1 MLQKIFKPYKSN
13 KQNLLRI
20 GPKSDGGYIID
31 KRVIKKTSVIISC
44 GLNDDWEFEKYF
56 LKLNPSCKII
66 AYDHTIN
73 KKFWKDRFKKDL
85 ISLILFKKLRFKKIL
100 DVFKYIDYRSFFNE
114 KNIHYIKKVV
124 LKKKNKNEISIKNI
138 LLGHKDLIL
147 KVDIEGDEY
156 KILNHVKK
164 DYKKINLL
172 IIEFHNITQNFKK
185 IKKFISKSRYRLIHI
200 HGNNYAGLDKF
211 KNPNV
216 IECTFINNKKFKV
229 SRFKSKYKYP
239 IPNLDFKNFKRR
251 EDIEINFND

>member
-1 MLQKIFKPYKSN
+1 MLSKIFKPYRSN

-31 KRVIKKTSVIISC
+31 RRVIKKTSVIISC
-44 GLNDDWEFEKYF
+44 GLNDDWEFERHF
-56 LKLNPSCKII
+56 LKLNPNCKII
-66 AYDHTIN
+66 AYDHSVN
-73 KKFWKDRFKKDL
+73 EKFWKDRFKKDL
-85 ISLILFKKLRFKKIL
+85 KSLILFKKLRLKKIL
-100 DVFKYIDYRSFFNE
+100 DVFKYLNYRSFFNK
-114 KNIHYIKKVV
+114 KNIHYKKKIVQ
-124 LKKKNKNEISIKNI
+124 KKKNKNEISIKNI
-138 LLGHKDLIL
+138 LKNHQNLIL

-156 KILNHVKK
+156 KILDQIIG

-172 IIEFHNITQNFKK
+172 IIEFHNISQNYKK

-216 IECTFINNKKFKV
+216 IECTFINNMRFKV

-239 IPNLDFKNFKRR
+239 IPDLDFKNFKRR

>member
-1 MLQKIFKPYKSN
+1 MLPKIFKPYRSN

-31 KRVIKKTSVIISC
+31 RRVIKKTSVIISC
-44 GLNDDWEFEKYF
+44 GLNDDWEFEKCF
-56 LKLNPSCKII
+56 LRLNPNCKII
-66 AYDHTIN
+66 AYDHTVN
-73 KKFWKDRFKKDL
+73 ENFWKNRFKKDL
-85 ISLILFKKLRFKKIL
+85 KSLILLKKLRLKKIL
-100 DVFKYIDYRSFFNE
+100 DVFKYLNYRSFFNK

-138 LLGHKDLIL
+138 LQDHQNLIL

-156 KILNHVKK
+156 KILDHIRG

-172 IIEFHNITQNFKK
+172 IIEFHNILKNFEK

-229 SRFKSKYKYP
+229 SRLKSKYKYP
-239 IPNLDFKNFKRR
+239 ITNLDFKNLKRR
-251 EDIEINFND
+251 VDIEINFND